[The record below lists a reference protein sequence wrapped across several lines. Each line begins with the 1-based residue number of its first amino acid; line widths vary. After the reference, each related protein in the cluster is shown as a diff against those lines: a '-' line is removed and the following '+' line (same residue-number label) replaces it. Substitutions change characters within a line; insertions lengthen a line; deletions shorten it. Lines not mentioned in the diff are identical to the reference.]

1 MQPPNKCIIP
11 VEKPGISY
19 RATRLCQRVR
29 LLPTNPLRKDIFR
42 GIVLKIDAIE
52 MCFFLVIEKREGN
65 LSLRVKLSIHL
76 SSQNLIFCPLPSW
89 NWPRFRKDSL
99 TFNNPLQK
107 CESPCF
113 LCTCAMVLS
122 LTYFLHK
129 KSCQTPSSLIN
140 LNNHLPSRQRFWI
153 SMFRISNLPW
163 SFGWQIILHF
173 ANLYFFLCSSLCEL
187 DCELDL
193 LSCHCDL
200 DCEFMSLL
208 D

>member
-1 MQPPNKCIIP
+1 
-11 VEKPGISY
+11 
-19 RATRLCQRVR
+19 
-29 LLPTNPLRKDIFR
+29 
-42 GIVLKIDAIE
+42 

-200 DCEFMSLL
+200 DCEFMSLSLL
-208 D
+208 DWFRCRCEAVWPGKCIVNQFDLRNYPTSAFYLVCIPRSHHNHTKF